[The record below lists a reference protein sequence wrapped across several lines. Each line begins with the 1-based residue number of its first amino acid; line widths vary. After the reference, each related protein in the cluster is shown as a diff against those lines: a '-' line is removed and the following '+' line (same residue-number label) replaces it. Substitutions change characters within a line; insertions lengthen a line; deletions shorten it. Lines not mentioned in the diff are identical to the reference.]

1 MTNVEKLEHN
11 IKLLCKSDHT
21 FNPHYMVGVVMSNLK
36 TAKELYEE
44 GSVHESEGMKMLTSV
59 MVASLYDCPISDD
72 IFITEEMTSKFFNE
86 PLQASKLGKFA
97 MFTISIFDNII
108 ESHHKDFSVGFLSA
122 LAADLEIAVAEM
134 EAEELL

>member
-1 MTNVEKLEHN
+1 MTNVEKLEHD
-11 IKLLCKSDHT
+11 IKLLLNSDHT
-21 FNPHYMVGVVMSNLK
+21 FNPNYMIGVVLSNMK
-36 TAKELYEE
+36 TAQELKNG

-59 MVASLYDCPISDD
+59 MVASLYNCPINDD
-72 IFITEEMTSKFFNE
+72 VYISEAMINKFYAE

-108 ESHHKDFSVGFLSA
+108 ESHHKDFAVGFLSA
-122 LAADLEIAVAEM
+122 LAADLEIAISEM